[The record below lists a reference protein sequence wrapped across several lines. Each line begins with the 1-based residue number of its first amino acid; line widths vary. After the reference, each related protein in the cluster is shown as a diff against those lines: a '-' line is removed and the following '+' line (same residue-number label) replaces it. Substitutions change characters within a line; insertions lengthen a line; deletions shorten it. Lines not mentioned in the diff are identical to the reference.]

1 VTGTPR
7 IAIDNDIVLKASS
20 YGLASN
26 FWPAGGPDIGVL
38 AAARFAV
45 PTYVDRGRG
54 RDKARAKTQ
63 LAAFLARASFLEPT
77 EPEIRMALSFEVA
90 AQGARL
96 ALDTG
101 ESQLCAMVISRSMD
115 SLETGDKRA
124 IESLETLLNYVAD
137 LAALC
142 GLVRSLEQVVRRSIT
157 DDPTFAVVSAAVC
170 GEPDIDKSLSIC
182 FSCWGSGATR
192 AAAVTALES
201 YIADLRTWAARILS
215 AT

>member
-1 VTGTPR
+1 MTGTPR

-124 IESLETLLNYVAD
+124 IELVIEIHCSRGSRQMNGRTCLPDHLAPTLVSMSEISVCASLMAWPSMSLLKYTNTSRPAR
-137 LAALC
+137 C
-142 GLVRSLEQVVRRSIT
+142 HSIT
-157 DDPTFAVVSAAVC
+157 RSAHGC
-170 GEPDIDKSLSIC
+170 S
-182 FSCWGSGATR
+182 
-192 AAAVTALES
+192 
-201 YIADLRTWAARILS
+201 ARRL
-215 AT
+215 